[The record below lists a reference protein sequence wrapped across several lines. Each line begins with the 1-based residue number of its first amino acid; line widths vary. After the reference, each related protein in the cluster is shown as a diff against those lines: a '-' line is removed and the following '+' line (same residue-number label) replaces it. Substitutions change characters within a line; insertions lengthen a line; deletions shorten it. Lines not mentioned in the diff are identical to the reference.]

1 VGLFPPISVVLHGVL
16 VPVLSLCV
24 WAQCRKGKNAPLEK
38 LLVEIEREW
47 SIVWLCAWKGQ
58 AYCPCLYTGYNV
70 WGIMYENEHYA
81 AYTYIYM
88 HQRTAHVSYGILW
101 RCFLIFFGTE
111 SVLEISAALTHHST
125 HTHTPRAVSV
135 KVLYMGAIVPIC
147 DSYSNLMLSVVRP
160 HQPYY

>member
-1 VGLFPPISVVLHGVL
+1 MCLYLYCPYAFGHS
-16 VPVLSLCV
+16 
-24 WAQCRKGKNAPLEK
+24 AEKGKDAPLGK

-111 SVLEISAALTHHST
+111 SVLEISAHHSTHTHT

-160 HQPYY
+160 YY